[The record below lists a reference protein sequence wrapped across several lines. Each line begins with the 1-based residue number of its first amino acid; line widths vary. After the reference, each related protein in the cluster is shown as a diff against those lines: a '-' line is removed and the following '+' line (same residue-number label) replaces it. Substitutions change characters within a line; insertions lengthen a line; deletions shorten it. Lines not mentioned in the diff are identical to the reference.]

1 MNATN
6 MEPRIRE
13 KIEPTV
19 RSCVEAA
26 DPTTVRSAQRTLR
39 VSFGVTEWA
48 LAELGTLNKE
58 TIYHPDN
65 VDHYVSVA
73 NGHRSIDWQK
83 EARWTL
89 TQIGRVVA
97 PRFWPRK
104 QRHLGRTGPD
114 LPYSDKDETAF
125 RLAAVL
131 KKTPVRAASAA
142 VTSLSLGAGLSAID
156 IQRATPGDV
165 VDMGQG
171 RPAIWVDNHSQKA
184 RLVPIRADYT
194 DLLNRAIK
202 HSNGQRFVSGT
213 SRNAVFVLAKRIEVH
228 GFGHL
233 LLARARSTWLQAH
246 LLAGTPLAALRVIA
260 GPLSLDTLNR
270 LLSPAAQSISPED
283 AAMEGLG
290 A

>member
-1 MNATN
+1 

-13 KIEPTV
+13 KIEPAV
-19 RSCVEAA
+19 RSCVEEA
-26 DPTTVRSAQRTLR
+26 DPKTVIGVQRMLR

-89 TQIGRVVA
+89 TQIGRAVA

-104 QRHLGRTGPD
+104 QRHLGRTGPA
-114 LPYSDKDETAF
+114 LPYTHKDETAF

-142 VTSLSLGAGLSAID
+142 VTSLSLGAGLSAIE
-156 IQRATPGDV
+156 IQRVMPGDV
-165 VDMGQG
+165 EDMGQG
-171 RPAIWVDNHSQKA
+171 RLAIWVDNHSQKA
-184 RLVPIRADYT
+184 RLAPIRADYT
-194 DLLNRAIK
+194 DLLNRAIE

-213 SRNAVFVLAKRIEVH
+213 SRNAVSTLAAGIEVH

-246 LLAGTPLAALRVIA
+246 LLAGTPLAALRAIT
-260 GPLSLDTLNR
+260 GSLSLDTLNQ
-270 LLSPAAQSISPED
+270 LLGPAAKSLSPED
-283 AAMEGLG
+283 AAREGLG
-290 A
+290 T